1 MTQMPDSDTRTA
13 PRATVAPILR
23 LEGLALA
30 TFAIGAY
37 AATDGTWHR
46 FALMLLVPDLAML
59 AYAAGPRLGAA
70 CYNAAHSLIGPAAL
84 AALGVWAAQPTTL
97 SLALIWAAHIGI
109 DRMLGYGLKYASG
122 FRATHLGRV

>member
-1 MTQMPDSDTRTA
+1 
-13 PRATVAPILR
+13 
-23 LEGLALA
+23 
-30 TFAIGAY
+30 
-37 AATDGTWHR
+37 
-46 FALMLLVPDLAML
+46 MLLVPDLAML

-84 AALGVWAAQPTTL
+84 AALGVWAAQPTPL